1 MFGRW
6 ILICVKKY
14 VGRDEG
20 PAVHI
25 SLMIRIASDI
35 YTDFSLMSDMI
46 STIISTLISTALNSK
61 DEGPDVT
68 MISSD
73 LYALQFSCTDVY

>member
-1 MFGRW
+1 MIGGW
-6 ILICVKKY
+6 ILSCVKKY
-14 VGRDEG
+14 VGKDEG
-20 PAVHI
+20 PAVDK
-25 SLMIRIASDI
+25 RITNDFYS
-35 YTDFSLMSDMI
+35 DFSLMSDMI

-73 LYALQFSCTDVY
+73 LYASQFFCTDVY